1 MESGEERV
9 GRNQII
15 WGQESLVLY
24 KSLST
29 LWAYLS
35 MEGDL
40 LSEEEELREQSEDL
54 DLNQHRYIIILDLW
68 QFYSK
73 S

>member
-1 MESGEERV
+1 MGW
-9 GRNQII
+9 GRI
-15 WGQESLVLY
+15 WGRESLVLD

-40 LSEEEELREQSEDL
+40 LSDEEELREQSEDL
-54 DLNQHRYIIILDLW
+54 DLNQHRYIKRANINILDLKE
-68 QFYSK
+68 FK